1 MGNDLIRLSRHS
13 LLVRALVVRELKARY
28 RASVLGFL
36 WSFLNPMVLLG
47 VYALVFSF
55 YLRSGLADYA
65 AFLACGLLPW
75 VWFSSSLLEG
85 TSSIVN
91 GSNLVNKAL
100 FPAEV
105 LPVVPVVSNLVHF
118 LLGLPILLGF
128 LALYGR
134 MPTALIALIPL
145 LLLAQFIFTTAL
157 VLVLST
163 LNVFYRDMQHIMG
176 NLLTLWFFLSPV
188 VYEASQV
195 PPAFRWT
202 LELNPMAHLLQGYQ
216 ALLFYRELPPHFVS
230 HLVVLT
236 LASTILMMAAYQVFV
251 RSKDE
256 FVEQV

>member
-1 MGNDLIRLSRHS
+1 MGNELLRLSRHS
-13 LLVRALVVRELKARY
+13 LLIRALVVRELKARY

-36 WSFLNPMVLLG
+36 WSFLNPLVLLA

-55 YLRSGLADYA
+55 YLRSGVPDYA

-75 VWFSSSLLEG
+75 VWFSSSLMEG
-85 TSSIVN
+85 TTSIVN

-105 LPVVPVVSNLVHF
+105 LPIVPVVSNLVHF
-118 LLGLPILLGF
+118 LLGLPILVGF
-128 LALYGR
+128 LAIYGHP
-134 MPTALIALIPL
+134 PTWLILLLPL
-145 LLLAQFIFTTAL
+145 LLLAQFLFTTAL

-163 LNVFYRDMQHIMG
+163 LNVFFRDTQHIIG

-188 VYEASQV
+188 VYQASQV
-195 PPAFRWT
+195 PPAFAWT
-202 LELNPMAHLLQGYQ
+202 LKVNPMAHLLQGYQ
-216 ALLFYRELPPHFVS
+216 ALLYFNDLPPNFVS
-230 HLVVLT
+230 HVGVMV
-236 LASTILMMAAYQVFV
+236 LASGVLMLGAYQVFV